1 MAELRGA
8 SHHITHGARRRQYD
22 TLPAWQQDDSSLLH
36 TANTHM
42 CRYIYNQSWCSHHYR
57 PLHFP
62 LFVLICD
69 ITGIRDTE
77 IMCTGSGVTDTTLE
91 TLHNPN
97 INMTPSTP
105 STAAL
110 WRYQVL
116 FVRYIS
122 RPRSVID
129 WSWLCNQR
137 IHEHRNNLISTIC
150 ILTL

>member
-1 MAELRGA
+1 MTGGREIQTRDNTSGGWGWIVDSLRVIFHLIGRL
-8 SHHITHGARRRQYD
+8 SYEVHHITLHMELGDDNTTDA
-22 TLPAWQQDDSSLLH
+22 LPAWQQDASSPLH

-42 CRYIYNQSWCSHHYR
+42 CRYIYNNQSWCFHQYR

-77 IMCTGSGVTDTTLE
+77 ILCTGSGVTDTTLE

-110 WRYQVL
+110 
-116 FVRYIS
+116 
-122 RPRSVID
+122 
-129 WSWLCNQR
+129 
-137 IHEHRNNLISTIC
+137 
-150 ILTL
+150 

>member
-1 MAELRGA
+1 MIFHLIGRLRYKVPT
-8 SHHITHGARRRQYD
+8 HHITHGARRRQYD
-22 TLPAWQQDDSSLLH
+22 TLPAWQQDASSPLH

-77 IMCTGSGVTDTTLE
+77 ILCTGSGVTDTTLD

-97 INMTPSTP
+97 IIQSKHNTLHPLYSRAVTL
-105 STAAL
+105 SGFVCAL
-110 WRYQVL
+110 HFATKVG
-116 FVRYIS
+116 
-122 RPRSVID
+122 
-129 WSWLCNQR
+129 
-137 IHEHRNNLISTIC
+137 H
-150 ILTL
+150 